1 MPLTVDVFPTLH
13 ARADA
18 RLHEARRE
26 HLRRAGRGEAPVER
40 RLRETEAGE
49 RDELEE
55 SSLER
60 QYARRPGFG

>member
-1 MPLTVDVFPTLH
+1 MPLNVDVFPTLH

-40 RLRETEAGE
+40 RLRETKAGE
-49 RDELEE
+49 RDELE
-55 SSLER
+55 
-60 QYARRPGFG
+60 